1 MEEKPMSKARVAING
16 FGRIGRS
23 TLRAIFENP
32 DVDVNVVVINDL
44 VAPKDLAFLFKYD
57 SVMGQFKGDV
67 SHTENALIINGH
79 EIRITCEKDPA
90 NLPWKQHAIDVVLE
104 STGFFTDANQARKHI
119 QAGAKKVIISA
130 PAKNE
135 DITMAIGINDELYN
149 PEQHHVISNA
159 SCTTN
164 CLAPM
169 AKVIHEKFGLKEGFM
184 TTIHSYTMD
193 QRLLDSPHDDPRRSR
208 AAALN
213 IVPTSTGAAKAIGL
227 VMPELKGRLDGYA
240 VRVPTPNVSLVDLTV
255 TTEKPVTLEAVNQAL
270 RDAAQTSLSKVMRYT
285 DEPLVSSDY
294 IGDPHSCTIDAK
306 LTMVTGTNTLKVV
319 GWYDNEWGYSNRLAE
334 MAQMVAN
341 KLPVTA

>member
-1 MEEKPMSKARVAING
+1 MSKPKVAING
-16 FGRIGRS
+16 FGRIGRN

-32 DVDVNVVVINDL
+32 DVDVNVVALNDL
-44 VAPKDLAFLFKYD
+44 VPPKQLAFLFKYD

-67 SHTENALIINGH
+67 SSTENAIIVNGH
-79 EIRITCEKDPA
+79 EIRVTSEKDPA
-90 NLPWKQHAIDVVLE
+90 NLPWKELGIDVVIE
-104 STGFFTDANQARKHI
+104 STGFFTDANLARKHI

-135 DITMAIGINDELYN
+135 DITLALGINDSNYD
-149 PEQHHVISNA
+149 PAKHDVISNA

-169 AKVIHEKFGLKEGFM
+169 AKVLHEKFGIKEGFM

-193 QRLLDSPHDDPRRSR
+193 QRLLDSPHEDLRRAR
-208 AAALN
+208 AGALN

-227 VMPELKGRLDGYA
+227 VLPELKGRLDGYA
-240 VRVPTPNVSLVDLTV
+240 VRVPTPDVSVVDLTV
-255 TTEKPVTLEAVNQAL
+255 TTDKPVSVEAVNKAL
-270 RDAAQTSLSKVMRYT
+270 QEAAQTSLSKVLRYT
-285 DEPLVSSDY
+285 DEPLVSSDF
-294 IGDPHSCTIDAK
+294 IGDSHSCIIDSR

-334 MAQMVAN
+334 LAQMVAN
-341 KLPVTA
+341 RIPVTA